1 MKALRKLSYGA
12 NQVKVVDVPEPA
24 PGYEQV
30 LIKVERAGVCGTD
43 LHILHDLFSKVKPPV
58 TLGHEFAG
66 VVADVGSGVVGWDPG
81 DRVAIESEAFSC
93 GQCLYCASGLT
104 NLCPERLAY
113 GYSVDGGFA
122 FYVTVRR
129 NALHRLPEHVTFQ
142 EGALCEPLAVAVHA
156 VIELGATRADELVLV
171 TGPGPIGLMVLQVA
185 KYIGAQV
192 VITGTEKDAPRF
204 KIAAALGADHIVNV
218 VSNDLGDVIKELSGG
233 YGVDA
238 AFECSG
244 SPAGLYDC
252 MASVKKNARIVQVG
266 LSGRSIE
273 IDMDQVALKEVALK
287 GVFAHN
293 HKTWSKTIDLLARKE
308 VDLRPL
314 VSGEFALKDWQ
325 EAFRLSESGAGSK
338 YLICPSN

>member
-1 MKALRKLSYGA
+1 MKALRKLSHGE
-12 NQVKVVDVPEPA
+12 NQVKLVDVSEPV
-24 PGYEQV
+24 PGYKEI
-30 LIKVERAGVCGTD
+30 LIKVERAGICGTD
-43 LHILHDLFSKVKPPV
+43 LHILHDQFSKVRPPV

-66 VVADVGSGVVGWDPG
+66 VVTDVGPGAAGWAPG

-93 GQCLYCASGLT
+93 GQCPYCASGLT

-122 FYVTVRR
+122 FYVTVRH
-129 NALHRLPEHVTFQ
+129 NGLHRLPVQVTFQ

-156 VIELGATRADELVLV
+156 VIERGATRADELVLV

-185 KYIGAQV
+185 KYTDAQV
-192 VITGTEKDAPRF
+192 VITGTEKDAPRL
-204 KIAAALGADHIVNV
+204 KIAADMGADHIVNV
-218 VSNDLGDVIKELSGG
+218 AGNDLGDVIRDLSGG

-244 SPAGLYDC
+244 SPAGLHDC
-252 MASVKKNARIVQVG
+252 MAYVKRSGRIVQVG
-266 LSGRSIE
+266 LFGRSIE

-287 GVFAHN
+287 GAFTHN
-293 HKTWSKTIDLLARKE
+293 HKTWSKAIDLLASKKL
-308 VDLRPL
+308 DLKPM
-314 VSGEFALKDWQ
+314 VSAEFALKDWQ

-338 YLICPSN
+338 YLLCPSN